1 MGLLDLLNQTYG
13 DGGGLLSFLQS
24 APYRGAGRDFNQGQ
38 FDSQNYAPLTPAEE
52 KMMALVR
59 PSAAYA
65 TAVDTAPMSP
75 SERQMMG
82 MVQPSGAQPPILDF
96 ADRFSAMPGA
106 PDRFVG
112 AGRNFNQGQFD
123 AANYMS
129 PSQQPAPPAQPAQ
142 PPQASPIAVGNYQ
155 MPRAGMADLY
165 QPQQASIPQNAQ
177 PTQGQIPPQM
187 PMQQAPEQLPPALGG
202 GAFGNNFGA
211 GLQSFANTP
220 GGLLTKVLAGVQGGM
235 TGQRTDPIGIQQQNM
250 KAQFDAMR
258 QTLQQSGMSPQEAAS
273 KAMLAVMNPEAAKTI
288 IGEALTNKEKYGVI
302 SEDPLQGKRYGF
314 INERDQTVNG
324 KPIGQAGAEAASGGL
339 GALQA
344 AQNAG
349 VTGEALYA
357 HLPPQIAP
365 VVKAMI
371 EGRQPLP
378 STTAM
383 RSPATLALID
393 AAHAIDPTFDATTW
407 KARQSGQV
415 DFTSGK
421 SAEMVRSANQTLHHV
436 GQLLD
441 SMDNLKNGSFPLINK
456 VGNAYAEATGG
467 GAQGAFRTNAHAVAE
482 ELSKVFKGSNL
493 SDSEIRSWE
502 QNLNEDMSPTQQRA
516 QVLKLRDLLQGSLQA
531 LEEKRVAALG
541 PMAAAKAG
549 PIIKE
554 EGQKVLERI
563 DKWANSQGAQAQTGG
578 IQEGATATNPQTGQK
593 LIFRNGKWQ

>member
-1 MGLLDLLNQTYG
+1 
-13 DGGGLLSFLQS
+13 
-24 APYRGAGRDFNQGQ
+24 
-38 FDSQNYAPLTPAEE
+38 
-52 KMMALVR
+52 MALVR
-59 PSAAYA
+59 PQAAP
-65 TAVDTAPMSP
+65 TPPVDARPMSP
-75 SERQMMG
+75 AERQMMG

-123 AANYMS
+123 AATYAP
-129 PSQQPAPPAQPAQ
+129 PSQQPAQPAQ
-142 PPQASPIAVGNYQ
+142 PPQAAPIAVGNYQ
-155 MPRAGMADLY
+155 MPRIGMADLY
-165 QPQQASIPQNAQ
+165 QPQQANIPPNAQ
-177 PTQGQIPPQM
+177 PTQGQMP
-187 PMQQAPEQLPPALGG
+187 PMQQAQPSQLPPAFGG
-202 GAFGNNFGA
+202 MEGGPLDRIAR
-211 GLQSFANTP
+211 GLQSMGNG
-220 GGLLTKVLAGVQGGM
+220 GGLIGALTGNY
-235 TGQRTDPIGIQQQNM
+235 TDPVSMQQQNLR
-250 KAQFDAMR
+250 AQFDAMR

-324 KPIGQAGAEAASGGL
+324 KPIGQAGTEAASGGL

-415 DFTSGK
+415 DFASGK

-441 SMDNLKNGSFPLINK
+441 SMDNLKNGSVPLINK
-456 VGNAYAEATGG
+456 VGNAYSEATGG

-502 QNLNEDMSPTQQRA
+502 QNLNENMSPAQQRA

-593 LIFRNGKWQ
+593 LTFRNGKWQ